1 MGFSWADR
9 NRLNRRTLLRSAG
22 AATGV
27 TLAGRYAPVAAGPAH
42 GPFVRR
48 SRFQTPTPEPGGT
61 LVSATTDSPTGLDPH
76 SVPLQANFRITRLMY
91 DSLVHLAN
99 DLTPVPSLA
108 ESWETPDNL
117 TYVFHLRKGVKF
129 HSGREMDSVDV
140 KYSLERILN
149 EATGAWAR
157 GSFTVVSAI
166 ETPDASTVKLT
177 LSSPFSGFIAAMYN
191 LLVVPKEVADQPS
204 DYLMQNVNGTGPF
217 MLDTWTPDVEVNL
230 MRHPAYWREG
240 LPYLDGVTIRTIP
253 DENSVLAALRTG
265 DVGHYLLEDNKNY
278 ADLEKEGKLKL
289 ATIPALGTNVVNINH
304 RKGPLQDLKVRQALS
319 MAMNRDEILQ
329 VADAG
334 VGVVAGPIPPTHKLY
349 SVPTDQLAFYQQDV
363 AGAKQLLAD
372 AGYADKL
379 ELDILYIPTY
389 PFTELSA
396 ITLAAQWQA
405 IGVKAEPRATE
416 LGVWLDLRTKT
427 FDYWISTNADFPTI
441 DPDVYLYDTWHSSSA
456 PAQWDA
462 WSDPE
467 IDALLVQGHE
477 TVDIPARQELFAR
490 IQKMLVERCAA
501 YWTYATSRV
510 NVLQPNV
517 MGFEPHPSGN
527 PFGFERVWL
536 DQ

>member
-1 MGFSWADR
+1 MGTLWKDR
-9 NRLNRRTLLRSAG
+9 NHLNRRTLLKTAG
-22 AATGV
+22 AATGL

-42 GPFVRR
+42 GPFIRR
-48 SRFQTPTPEPGGT
+48 SRFQTPETGGT
-61 LVSATTDSPTGLDPH
+61 LITATNDSPTGLDPH
-76 SVPLQANFRITRLMY
+76 SVALLANFRITRLMY
-91 DSLVHLAN
+91 NSLVHLAI

-117 TYVFHLRKGVKF
+117 TYIFHLRKGVKF
-129 HSGREMDSVDV
+129 HSGREMDAEDV
-140 KYSLERILN
+140 KYSLERILD

-157 GSFTVVSAI
+157 GSFTVISAI
-166 ETPDASTVKLT
+166 ETPDASTIKLT
-177 LSSPFSGFIAAMYN
+177 LSSPFSGLIAAMYN
-191 LLVVPKEVADQPS
+191 LLVVPKEVADQPP

-217 MLDTWTPDVEVNL
+217 TLDKWTPDVEVVL
-230 MRHPAYWREG
+230 TRHPEYWEEG
-240 LPYLDGVTIRTIP
+240 LPYLDGVTIRMIP

-265 DVGHYLLEDNKNY
+265 DVHHYILTDNKNY
-278 ADLEKEGKLKL
+278 ADLEREGKLTL
-289 ATIPALGTNVVNINH
+289 ATIPALGTNVININH
-304 RKGPLQDLKVRQALS
+304 RKEPLQDLKVRQALS

-329 VADAG
+329 VAGAG
-334 VGVVAGPIPPTHKLY
+334 VGVVAGPIPPTHALY
-349 SVPTDQLAFYQQDV
+349 SVPIDQLAFYQQDV
-363 AGAKQLLAD
+363 AGAKALLAE
-372 AGYADKL
+372 AGYADSL

-405 IGVKAEPRATE
+405 IGVNAEPRSTE

-456 PAQWDA
+456 PAGWDA

-477 TVDIPARQELFAR
+477 TVDIPARQELFAT
-490 IQKMLVERCAA
+490 IQKKLVERCAA
-501 YWTYATSRV
+501 FWSYAQSHV

-517 MGFEPHPSGN
+517 MGFEPHPSGY
-527 PFGFERVWL
+527 PFGFEKVWL